1 MLEKILEYIS
11 ELNLILDYTGI
22 IILFTLARQK
32 DRTLQGVIS
41 SLILGLS
48 NKLTGG
54 NLVTIF
60 VTFITTLFSSKKSEI
75 NSNKENNVKGE

>member
-1 MLEKILEYIS
+1 MVKILLEKILEYIS
-11 ELNLILDYTGI
+11 ELNLILGDTGI
-22 IILFTLARQK
+22 IVSFTL
-32 DRTLQGVIS
+32 III
-41 SLILGLS
+41 LILGLS

>member
-1 MLEKILEYIS
+1 MVKILLEKILEYIS
-11 ELNLILDYTGI
+11 ELNLILGYTGI
-22 IILFTLARQK
+22 IILFTL
-32 DRTLQGVIS
+32 III
-41 SLILGLS
+41 LILGLS

>member
-11 ELNLILDYTGI
+11 ELNLILGYTGI
-22 IILFTLARQK
+22 IILFTL
-32 DRTLQGVIS
+32 III
-41 SLILGLS
+41 LILGLS

>member
-22 IILFTLARQK
+22 IILFTL
-32 DRTLQGVIS
+32 III
-41 SLILGLS
+41 LILGLS